1 MDLGTARRLLSSSR
15 DFCSDAISQKKQ
27 GPLRT
32 RCTGNITTMSQ
43 DTDDLSREVEL
54 MNLNDGHMVGLS
66 ISLKPVC
73 AGIQRILSPGLETF
87 SASSWASVESL
98 LESTAKNI
106 SSVHDSPSDIKDAA
120 EYFSTISERIQA
132 WANDLQQAMSALHS
146 PEERQKLVSLQVV
159 EKVTAAKRST
169 ELASTISGSCQ
180 VLLANMGKRTEWEV
194 QHPIEAAQEFE
205 LREYSRGISSL
216 LLQSQG
222 GKALND
228 TPGARWAEAE
238 KQLRSLEE
246 YLKEHKIQAVRIR
259 ETKMDKVMVA
269 LLKAFE
275 RLDETGINRQKVDVA
290 QAERIWGLVDK
301 LGSGMS
307 YLLQV
312 DARRPEGEAVPT
324 TRSIFL
330 LKSAPPANIK
340 YSASP
345 SDWLAK
351 RLAKSAAYLYA
362 VVIQGDIAVND
373 ERRWS
378 VVFQELSELE
388 DLLVSGVT
396 LTNAKESKID
406 ETLKAMGEKIRGLEA
421 KRNGKDEGDLSLM
434 YVSWELAL
442 RISAYFNEL
451 EA

>member
-1 MDLGTARRLLSSSR
+1 
-15 DFCSDAISQKKQ
+15 
-27 GPLRT
+27 
-32 RCTGNITTMSQ
+32 MSQ
-43 DTDDLSREVEL
+43 DTDDLSKEVEL
-54 MNLNDGHMVGLS
+54 MNLNESHIDGLS
-66 ISLKPVC
+66 ISLKPIC
-73 AGIQRILSPGLETF
+73 AGIQRILSPGLETI
-87 SASSWASVESL
+87 STSSWASVESL
-98 LESTAKNI
+98 LQSTAKNI
-106 SSVHDSPSDIKDAA
+106 SSVHDTPSDIKDAA
-120 EYFSTISERIQA
+120 VYFSTITERIRA
-132 WANDLQQAMSALHS
+132 WAKDLQQAISALHS
-146 PEERQKLVSLQVV
+146 PEEKQKLVSLQVV
-159 EKVTAAKRST
+159 EKVEAAERSAK
-169 ELASTISGSCQ
+169 LASTISGSCQ
-180 VLLANMGKRTEWEV
+180 VLLANMGKRTEWEL

-205 LREYSRGISSL
+205 LREYSRILSSS

-228 TPGARWAEAE
+228 IPGEKWAEAE
-238 KQLRSLEE
+238 KQLRSLED
-246 YLKEHKIQAVRIR
+246 YLKEHKIQAIRIR

-275 RLDETGINRQKVDVA
+275 RFDETGINRQKVDVA

-312 DARRPEGEAVPT
+312 DARRREGEAVPT

-351 RLAKSAAYLYA
+351 RLAKSAAYLDA
-362 VVIQGDIAVND
+362 VVIQGNIAVND
-373 ERRWS
+373 ERGWS
-378 VVFQELSELE
+378 GVFQELSALE

-421 KRNGKDEGDLSLM
+421 NRNGKDEGDLSLM

>member
-1 MDLGTARRLLSSSR
+1 
-15 DFCSDAISQKKQ
+15 
-27 GPLRT
+27 
-32 RCTGNITTMSQ
+32 MSQ
-43 DTDDLSREVEL
+43 DTDDLSKEVEL
-54 MNLNDGHMVGLS
+54 MNLNESHIDGLS

-73 AGIQRILSPGLETF
+73 AGIQRILSPGLETI
-87 SASSWASVESL
+87 STSSWASVESL
-98 LESTAKNI
+98 LQSTAKNI
-106 SSVHDSPSDIKDAA
+106 SSVHDTPSDVKDAA
-120 EYFSTISERIQA
+120 VYFSTITERIRA
-132 WANDLQQAMSALHS
+132 WAKDLQQAISALHS
-146 PEERQKLVSLQVV
+146 PEEKQKLVSLQVV
-159 EKVTAAKRST
+159 EKVEAAERSA

-180 VLLANMGKRTEWEV
+180 VLLANMGKRTEWEL

-205 LREYSRGISSL
+205 LREYSRILSSS

-228 TPGARWAEAE
+228 IPGEKWAEAE
-238 KQLRSLEE
+238 KQ
-246 YLKEHKIQAVRIR
+246 EHKIQAIRIR

-275 RLDETGINRQKVDVA
+275 RFDETGINRQKVDVA

-312 DARRPEGEAVPT
+312 DARRREGEAVPT

-351 RLAKSAAYLYA
+351 RLAKSAAYLDA
-362 VVIQGDIAVND
+362 VVIQGNIAVND
-373 ERRWS
+373 ERGWS
-378 VVFQELSELE
+378 GVFQELSALE

-421 KRNGKDEGDLSLM
+421 NRNGKDEGDLSLM

>member
-1 MDLGTARRLLSSSR
+1 
-15 DFCSDAISQKKQ
+15 
-27 GPLRT
+27 
-32 RCTGNITTMSQ
+32 MSQ
-43 DTDDLSREVEL
+43 DTDDLSKEIGL
-54 MNLNDGHMVGLS
+54 MNLNESHMDGLS
-66 ISLKPVC
+66 ISLNPICV
-73 AGIQRILSPGLETF
+73 GIQRILSPGLETI
-87 SASSWASVESL
+87 STSSWASVESL
-98 LESTAKNI
+98 LQSTAKNI
-106 SSVHDSPSDIKDAA
+106 SSVYDTPSDIKDAA
-120 EYFSTISERIQA
+120 VYFSTITERIRA
-132 WANDLQQAMSALHS
+132 WAKDLQQAISALHS
-146 PEERQKLVSLQVV
+146 PEEKQKLVSLQVV
-159 EKVTAAKRST
+159 EKVEAAERSAK
-169 ELASTISGSCQ
+169 LASTIGGSCQ

-205 LREYSRGISSL
+205 LREYSRSLSSS

-228 TPGARWAEAE
+228 IPGEKWAEAE
-238 KQLRSLEE
+238 RQLRSLEN

-275 RLDETGINRQKVDVA
+275 RFDETGINRQKVDVA
-290 QAERIWGLVDK
+290 RAERIWGLVDK

-312 DARRPEGEAVPT
+312 DARRREGEAVPT

-351 RLAKSAAYLYA
+351 RLSKSAAYLDA
-362 VVIQGDIAVND
+362 VVIQGNIAVND
-373 ERRWS
+373 ERGWS
-378 VVFQELSELE
+378 GVFQELSALE

-421 KRNGKDEGDLSLM
+421 NRNGKDEGDLSLM

>member
-1 MDLGTARRLLSSSR
+1 
-15 DFCSDAISQKKQ
+15 
-27 GPLRT
+27 
-32 RCTGNITTMSQ
+32 MSQ

-73 AGIQRILSPGLETF
+73 AGIQRILAPGLETI

-98 LESTAKNI
+98 LQSTAKNI
-106 SSVHDSPSDIKDAA
+106 SSVHDSPSDIEAAA
-120 EYFSTISERIQA
+120 EYFSTVSERIRA
-132 WANDLQQAMSALHS
+132 WANDLQQAISALKS
-146 PEERQKLVSLQVV
+146 PEEKQKLVSLQVV
-159 EKVTAAKRST
+159 EKVTAAERSSK
-169 ELASTISGSCQ
+169 LASTISGSCQ
-180 VLLANMGKRTEWEV
+180 VLLANAGKRSEWEV

-205 LREYSRGISSL
+205 LREYSRSLSSL
-216 LLQSQG
+216 LLKSQG
-222 GKALND
+222 GKALNEVPND
-228 TPGARWAEAE
+228 RWAEAE

-259 ETKMDKVMVA
+259 ETKTDKVMVA

-312 DARRPEGEAVPT
+312 DVRRRQGEAVPT

-330 LKSAPPANIK
+330 LKSAPPANIQ

-351 RLAKSAAYLYA
+351 RLAKSAAYLDA
-362 VVIQGDIAVND
+362 IVIQGDIAVND

-378 VVFQELSELE
+378 SVFQELSELE

-421 KRNGKDEGDLSLM
+421 KRGNKDEGDLSLM

>member
-1 MDLGTARRLLSSSR
+1 
-15 DFCSDAISQKKQ
+15 
-27 GPLRT
+27 
-32 RCTGNITTMSQ
+32 
-43 DTDDLSREVEL
+43 
-54 MNLNDGHMVGLS
+54 MNLNESHIDGLS
-66 ISLKPVC
+66 ISLKPIC
-73 AGIQRILSPGLETF
+73 AGIQRILSPGLETI
-87 SASSWASVESL
+87 STSSWASVESL
-98 LESTAKNI
+98 LQSTAKNI
-106 SSVHDSPSDIKDAA
+106 SSVHDTPSDIKDAA
-120 EYFSTISERIQA
+120 VYFSTITERIRA
-132 WANDLQQAMSALHS
+132 WAKDLQQAISALHS
-146 PEERQKLVSLQVV
+146 PEEKQKLVSLQVV
-159 EKVTAAKRST
+159 EKVEAAERSAK
-169 ELASTISGSCQ
+169 LASTISGSCQ
-180 VLLANMGKRTEWEV
+180 VLLANMGKRTEWEL

-205 LREYSRGISSL
+205 LREYSRILSSS

-228 TPGARWAEAE
+228 IPGEKWAEAE
-238 KQLRSLEE
+238 KQLWSLED
-246 YLKEHKIQAVRIR
+246 YLKEHKIQAIRIR

-275 RLDETGINRQKVDVA
+275 RFDETGINRQKVDVA

-312 DARRPEGEAVPT
+312 DARRREGEAVPT

-351 RLAKSAAYLYA
+351 RLAKSAAYLDA
-362 VVIQGDIAVND
+362 VVIQGNIAVND
-373 ERRWS
+373 ERGWS
-378 VVFQELSELE
+378 GVFQELSALE

-421 KRNGKDEGDLSLM
+421 NRNGKDEGDLSLM

>member
-1 MDLGTARRLLSSSR
+1 
-15 DFCSDAISQKKQ
+15 
-27 GPLRT
+27 
-32 RCTGNITTMSQ
+32 MSQ

-54 MNLNDGHMVGLS
+54 MNLNDGHMVGLR

-73 AGIQRILSPGLETF
+73 AGIQRILSPGLETI
-87 SASSWASVESL
+87 SASSWASAESL
-98 LESTAKNI
+98 LQSTAKNI
-106 SSVHDSPSDIKDAA
+106 SSVHDSPSDIKDAT

-132 WANDLQQAMSALHS
+132 WANDLQQAMSTLHS
-146 PEERQKLVSLQVV
+146 PEERQNLVSLQIV
-159 EKVTAAKRST
+159 EKLAAAKRSAN
-169 ELASTISGSCQ
+169 LASTISESCQ
-180 VLLANMGKRTEWEV
+180 VLLANTGKRTEWEM

-205 LREYSRGISSL
+205 LREYSRGLSSL

-228 TPGARWAEAE
+228 TPIDRWAEAE

-246 YLKEHKIQAVRIR
+246 YLKEHKIQAARIR
-259 ETKMDKVMVA
+259 ETKIDKVMVA

-312 DARRPEGEAVPT
+312 DARRRDGEAMPT

-351 RLAKSAAYLYA
+351 RLAKSAAYLDA
-362 VVIQGDIAVND
+362 IVVQGVIAVND
-373 ERRWS
+373 ERRWNA
-378 VVFQELSELE
+378 VFQELSELE

-396 LTNAKESKID
+396 LTNARESKID
-406 ETLKAMGEKIRGLEA
+406 ETLKAMGEKIRDLEA
-421 KRNGKDEGDLSLM
+421 NRGGKDEGDLSLM

>member
-43 DTDDLSREVEL
+43 NTDDLSREVEL

-73 AGIQRILSPGLETF
+73 AGIQRILSPGLETI
-87 SASSWASVESL
+87 SASSWASVETL
-98 LESTAKNI
+98 LQSTAKNI

-205 LREYSRGISSL
+205 LREYSRGLSSL

-246 YLKEHKIQAVRIR
+246 YLKEHKIQAVRIP

-351 RLAKSAAYLYA
+351 RLAKSAAYLDA
-362 VVIQGDIAVND
+362 IVIQGDIAVND

>member
-1 MDLGTARRLLSSSR
+1 
-15 DFCSDAISQKKQ
+15 
-27 GPLRT
+27 
-32 RCTGNITTMSQ
+32 MSQ
-43 DTDDLSREVEL
+43 DTDDLSKEVEL
-54 MNLNDGHMVGLS
+54 MNLNESHIDGLS

-73 AGIQRILSPGLETF
+73 AGIQRILSPGLETI
-87 SASSWASVESL
+87 STSSWASVESL
-98 LESTAKNI
+98 LQSTAKNI
-106 SSVHDSPSDIKDAA
+106 SSVHDTPSDIKDAA
-120 EYFSTISERIQA
+120 VYFSTITERIRA
-132 WANDLQQAMSALHS
+132 WAKDLQQAISALHS
-146 PEERQKLVSLQVV
+146 PEEKQKLVSLQVV
-159 EKVTAAKRST
+159 EKVEAAERSAK
-169 ELASTISGSCQ
+169 LASTISGSCQ
-180 VLLANMGKRTEWEV
+180 VLLANMGKRTEWEL

-205 LREYSRGISSL
+205 LREYSRILSSS

-228 TPGARWAEAE
+228 IPGEKWAEAE
-238 KQLRSLEE
+238 KQLRSLED

-312 DARRPEGEAVPT
+312 DARRREGEAVPT

-351 RLAKSAAYLYA
+351 RLAKSAAYLDA
-362 VVIQGDIAVND
+362 VVIQGNIAVND
-373 ERRWS
+373 ERGWS
-378 VVFQELSELE
+378 GVFQELSALE

-421 KRNGKDEGDLSLM
+421 NRNGKDEGDLSLM

>member
-1 MDLGTARRLLSSSR
+1 
-15 DFCSDAISQKKQ
+15 
-27 GPLRT
+27 
-32 RCTGNITTMSQ
+32 MSQ
-43 DTDDLSREVEL
+43 DTDDLSKEVEL

-73 AGIQRILSPGLETF
+73 AGIQRILAPGLETI

-98 LESTAKNI
+98 LQSTAKNI
-106 SSVHDSPSDIKDAA
+106 SSVHDSPSDIKAAA
-120 EYFSTISERIQA
+120 EYFSTVSEQVRA
-132 WANDLQQAMSALHS
+132 WANDLQQAISGLHS
-146 PEERQKLVSLQVV
+146 PEEKQKLVALQVL
-159 EKVTAAKRST
+159 EKVTAAERSSQ
-169 ELASTISGSCQ
+169 LASKISGSCQ
-180 VLLANMGKRTEWEV
+180 VLLANTGKRTEWEV

-205 LREYSRGISSL
+205 LREYSRELSSL
-216 LLQSQG
+216 LLRSQG

-228 TPGARWAEAE
+228 TPIDRWAEAE
-238 KQLRSLEE
+238 KQLQSLEA
-246 YLKEHKIQAVRIR
+246 YLKEHKIQAARIR

-275 RLDETGINRQKVDVA
+275 RLDETGINRQKVDIA
-290 QAERIWGLVDK
+290 QAERIWGLTDK

-312 DARRPEGEAVPT
+312 DARRSEGEAIPT

-330 LKSAPPANIK
+330 LKSAPPATIK

-351 RLAKSAAYLYA
+351 RLAKSAAQLDA
-362 VVIQGDIAVND
+362 IVLQGDIAVND

-378 VVFQELSELE
+378 VVFQELSALE

-406 ETLKAMGEKIRGLEA
+406 ETLKAVGEKIRGLEA

>member
-1 MDLGTARRLLSSSR
+1 
-15 DFCSDAISQKKQ
+15 
-27 GPLRT
+27 
-32 RCTGNITTMSQ
+32 MSQ
-43 DTDDLSREVEL
+43 DTDDLSKEVEL
-54 MNLNDGHMVGLS
+54 MNLNESHIDGLS

-73 AGIQRILSPGLETF
+73 AGIQRILSPGLETI
-87 SASSWASVESL
+87 STSSWASVESL
-98 LESTAKNI
+98 LQSTAKNI
-106 SSVHDSPSDIKDAA
+106 SSVHDTPSDVKDAA
-120 EYFSTISERIQA
+120 VYFSTITERIRA
-132 WANDLQQAMSALHS
+132 WAKDLQQAISALHS
-146 PEERQKLVSLQVV
+146 PEEKQKLVSLQVV
-159 EKVTAAKRST
+159 EKVEAAERSA

-180 VLLANMGKRTEWEV
+180 VLLANMGKRTEWEL

-205 LREYSRGISSL
+205 LREYSRILSSS

-228 TPGARWAEAE
+228 IPGEKWAEAE
-238 KQLRSLEE
+238 KQLRSLED
-246 YLKEHKIQAVRIR
+246 YLKEHKIQAIRIR

-275 RLDETGINRQKVDVA
+275 RFDETGINRQKVDVA

-312 DARRPEGEAVPT
+312 DARRREGEAVPT

-351 RLAKSAAYLYA
+351 RLAKSAAYLDA
-362 VVIQGDIAVND
+362 VVIQGNIAVND
-373 ERRWS
+373 ERGWS
-378 VVFQELSELE
+378 GVFQELSALE

-421 KRNGKDEGDLSLM
+421 NRNGKDEGDLSLM

>member
-1 MDLGTARRLLSSSR
+1 MWVSVRPDDYYPHQEIFVLTPSAKTRLT
-15 DFCSDAISQKKQ
+15 Q
-27 GPLRT
+27 
-32 RCTGNITTMSQ
+32 CTGNITTMSQ

-73 AGIQRILSPGLETF
+73 AGVQRILSPGLETI

-98 LESTAKNI
+98 LQSTAKNI
-106 SSVHDSPSDIKDAA
+106 SSVRDSPSDIKDAA
-120 EYFSTISERIQA
+120 EYFSTISTQIED
-132 WANDLQQAMSALHS
+132 WANDLQQAVSALNS
-146 PEERQKLVSLQVV
+146 PEEKQKLVSLHV
-159 EKVTAAKRST
+159 EEKLTAAKRSAK
-169 ELASTISGSCQ
+169 LASAISGSCQ
-180 VLLANMGKRTEWEV
+180 VLLANAGKRTEWEI

-205 LREYSRGISSL
+205 LREYSRILSSSL
-216 LLQSQG
+216 LKSQG

-228 TPGARWAEAE
+228 IPSEKWAEAE
-238 KQLRSLEE
+238 KQLRGLEE
-246 YLKEHKIQAVRIR
+246 YLKEHKIQAARIR
-259 ETKMDKVMVA
+259 EIKIDRVMIA

-312 DARRPEGEAVPT
+312 DARRREGEAIPT
-324 TRSIFL
+324 SRSIFL
-330 LKSAPPANIK
+330 LKSAPPANIY
-340 YSASP
+340 YSATP
-345 SDWLAK
+345 SEWLAK
-351 RLAKSAAYLYA
+351 RLAKSAAHLDEIA
-362 VVIQGDIAVND
+362 IKGDIAIND
-373 ERRWS
+373 ERGWS
-378 VVFQELSELE
+378 AVFQELSALE

>member
-1 MDLGTARRLLSSSR
+1 
-15 DFCSDAISQKKQ
+15 
-27 GPLRT
+27 
-32 RCTGNITTMSQ
+32 MSQ

-73 AGIQRILSPGLETF
+73 AGIQRILAPGLETV

-98 LESTAKNI
+98 LQSTAKNI
-106 SSVHDSPSDIKDAA
+106 SSVHNSPSDIEAAA
-120 EYFSTISERIQA
+120 EYFSTVSERIRA
-132 WANDLQQAMSALHS
+132 WANDLQQAISALKS
-146 PEERQKLVSLQVV
+146 PEEKQKLVSLQVV
-159 EKVTAAKRST
+159 EKVTAAERSSK
-169 ELASTISGSCQ
+169 LASTISGSCQ
-180 VLLANMGKRTEWEV
+180 VLLANAGKRSEWEV

-205 LREYSRGISSL
+205 LREYSRGLSSL
-216 LLQSQG
+216 LLKSQG
-222 GKALND
+222 GKALNEVPND
-228 TPGARWAEAE
+228 RWAEAE

-259 ETKMDKVMVA
+259 ETKTDKVMVA

-301 LGSGMS
+301 LGSGMN

-312 DARRPEGEAVPT
+312 DARRRQGEAVPT

-330 LKSAPPANIK
+330 LKSAPPANIQ

-351 RLAKSAAYLYA
+351 RLAKSAAYLDA
-362 VVIQGDIAVND
+362 IVIQGDIAVND

-378 VVFQELSELE
+378 SVFQELSELE

-421 KRNGKDEGDLSLM
+421 KRGNKDEGDLSLM